1 MGQRGWLIDLG
12 KCIGCE
18 SCTVACKAEWNTAP
32 LESPLEFK
40 DGCAG
45 DLADDPDFAGCLAQP
60 KHLSYRWVIFQEGGQ
75 YPNPTR
81 LFITSACNHC
91 DKPSCMAACPLT
103 NEKDPTNPRNVITKR
118 ASDGVVLIN
127 QETCIGCRYC
137 MWACPYGA
145 PQFNEATR
153 KVEKCT
159 FCVHRLDAGLQPA
172 CVTTCV
178 GRALYMV
185 EDFDL
190 VESGQNAPPGF
201 ANPRLTTPA
210 VQFVPK

>member
-40 DGCAG
+40 TGCSG
-45 DLADDPDFAGCLAQP
+45 DLPEAPGFTGCLAAP
-60 KHLSYRWVIFQEGGQ
+60 KHVSYRAVIAQESGT

-81 LFITSACNHC
+81 VFITSACNHC
-91 DKPSCMAACPLT
+91 NQPACLAACPLSDD
-103 NEKDPTNPRNVITKR
+103 NARANPSNVITKR
-118 ASDGVVLIN
+118 ASDGAVLIN
-127 QETCIGCRYC
+127 QETCIGCKYC
-137 MWACPYGA
+137 LWACPYGA
-145 PQFNEATR
+145 PQFNEATK

-159 FCVHRLDAGLQPA
+159 FCVHRVDDGLQPA

-185 EDFDL
+185 EDFSL
-190 VESGQNAPPGF
+190 AESGINAPPNF
-201 ANPRLTTPA
+201 SDPKLTTPA
-210 VQFVPK
+210 AKFVPR